1 MRRELPVSAATD
13 LERRKQALR
22 AERSTRPLGAEESR
36 RQEDAR
42 WALEDP
48 EVQAR
53 HRGEFVVPYRREVVA
68 HGTDAAVVLAEA
80 ARSTGRRVEELPLVG
95 VIDPLLDVPCR

>member
-1 MRRELPVSAATD
+1 MMQPELPTAASD

-22 AERSTRPLGAEESR
+22 AGRSTRPLGAEESR

-42 WALEDP
+42 WALEAP
-48 EVQAR
+48 EVLALY
-53 HRGEFVVPYRREVVA
+53 RGEFVVPYRREVVA

-80 ARSTGRRVEELPLVG
+80 ARMTGRGIEDLPLVG
-95 VIDPLLDVPCR
+95 VIDPLLDVPHR